1 MLVYSPAN
9 QTSHSE
15 DERDQGSNVSDST
28 KASSS
33 NLTQPH
39 VPPLN
44 SPAIEAEVVLAS
56 AEPHQ
61 PVTASTVQEI
71 STASSSHSAQTH
83 VPPSVPPVAD
93 PPAEADT
100 RAERQPVK
108 PTERRASDLTSQRLW
123 NAAYDNLENDENT
136 AKLVK
141 SYVEI
146 LAGVLE
152 TTGAADTSIST
163 TDDNSIELKDP
174 IKRQTYMRKLVE
186 EGRKK
191 IATTSKITEGGGN
204 VVGYIEKAKGMI
216 DAAIGNIPQA
226 ALPWAGV
233 CVGLQILSNPGTATK
248 SNLAGIAHVISR
260 MRDMDSIEL
269 CLFHI

>member
-1 MLVYSPAN
+1 M
-9 QTSHSE
+9 
-15 DERDQGSNVSDST
+15 
-28 KASSS
+28 
-33 NLTQPH
+33 
-39 VPPLN
+39 
-44 SPAIEAEVVLAS
+44 VLAS

-233 CVGLQILSNPGTATK
+233 CVGLQVRYHPSHFACLVFRVTDTRLDPLESGDGNEIESCGHCSCYFEDEGYGFDRTLLVPY
-248 SNLAGIAHVISR
+248 IALIAKDLEWDTSAHLPA
-260 MRDMDSIEL
+260 ETP
-269 CLFHI
+269 